1 MAFRVK
7 DAKAAH
13 ERALELGAT
22 DVESDVGPM
31 ASSTSRRSRASAARA
46 LYLVD
51 RYGDDGT
58 IYDVDFDFHP
68 DWREREAEPRL
79 AASPTSTTSPTT

>member
-13 ERALELGAT
+13 DRAIEPGAT
-22 DVESDVGPM
+22 DVENDVAEGELDIP
-31 ASSTSRRSRASAARA
+31 AIEGIGGSF

-51 RYGDDGT
+51 RYGANGT
-58 IYDVDFDFHP
+58 IYDVDFDFLP
-68 DWREREAEPRL
+68 DAAERRRATPRT
-79 AASPTSTTSPTT
+79 SPISITSPTM